1 MHKSSFFAS
10 IAFALFLS
18 TTQAQAG
25 GGGGGFGNIVHD
37 PTSYVKHVESAAK
50 AAIAEGQRANAY
62 LLQLNQWENEL
73 LQRLPLD
80 FAGIAP
86 QLEQA
91 RSALNLYKSYQSTLV
106 NLNGSIGNVRNRLN
120 LRFDE
125 ARLLNMDFNQYAQR
139 EGQHLQARNVERL
152 AIAEQDMSVIQGL
165 QNDYSAVQA
174 MQSKIASTVGTHE
187 SMGLMNSQMN
197 QLVATMVTVKGQLAT
212 SSLQQQKQQTDDDL
226 KREAE
231 RLRRLKNIDRH
242 EGVKERASDFYS
254 YPTN

>member
-1 MHKSSFFAS
+1 MKAHHL
-10 IAFALFLS
+10 LFLCLVAVAS
-18 TTQAQAG
+18 QVRAG
-25 GGGGGFGNIVHD
+25 GGGGGLGNIVHD
-37 PTSYVKHVESAAK
+37 PTAYVKHVESAAK
-50 AAIAEGQRANAY
+50 AAIAEAQRANAY

-73 LQRLPLD
+73 LQRLPMD

-86 QLEQA
+86 QLDQA

-139 EGQHLQARNVERL
+139 EGQHLQARNVERM

-165 QNDYSAVQA
+165 QNDYAAVQA
-174 MQSKIASTVGTHE
+174 MQSKIGTTVGTHE
-187 SMGLMNSQMN
+187 SMGLMNSQIN

-212 SSLQQQKQQTDDDL
+212 SSLQQQKQQTDDDR

-231 RLRRLKNIDRH
+231 RLRKIENHERH
-242 EGVKERASDFYS
+242 EGVKNRARQFFSF
-254 YPTN
+254 

>member
-1 MHKSSFFAS
+1 MMKANQL
-10 IAFALFLS
+10 LFLCLITIS
-18 TTQAQAG
+18 SHGQA

-37 PTSYVKHVESAAK
+37 PTAYVKHVESAAK
-50 AAIAEGQRANAY
+50 AAIAEAQRANAY

-73 LQRLPLD
+73 LQRLPMD

-86 QLEQA
+86 QLDQA

-139 EGQHLQARNVERL
+139 EGQHLQARNVERM

-165 QNDYSAVQA
+165 QNDYAAVQA
-174 MQSKIASTVGTHE
+174 MQSKIGSTVGTHE
-187 SMGLMNSQMN
+187 SMGLMNSQIN

-212 SSLQQQKQQTDDDL
+212 SSLQRQKQQADDDM
-226 KREAE
+226 KKEAE
-231 RLRRLKNIDRH
+231 RLRRLENEARH
-242 EGVKERASDFYS
+242 QGVKNRAREFFLTPEY
-254 YPTN
+254 

>member
-1 MHKSSFFAS
+1 MKANQL
-10 IAFALFLS
+10 LFLCLITIS
-18 TTQAQAG
+18 SHGQA

-37 PTSYVKHVESAAK
+37 PTAYVKHVESAAK
-50 AAIAEGQRANAY
+50 AAIAEAQRANAY

-73 LQRLPLD
+73 LQRLPMD

-86 QLEQA
+86 QLDQA

-139 EGQHLQARNVERL
+139 EGQHLQARNVERM

-165 QNDYSAVQA
+165 QNDYAAVQA
-174 MQSKIASTVGTHE
+174 MQSKIGSTVGTHE
-187 SMGLMNSQMN
+187 SMGLMNSQIN

-212 SSLQQQKQQTDDDL
+212 SSLQRQKQQADDDM
-226 KREAE
+226 KKEAE
-231 RLRRLKNIDRH
+231 RLRRLENEARH
-242 EGVKERASDFYS
+242 QGVKNRAREFFLTPEY
-254 YPTN
+254 

>member
-1 MHKSSFFAS
+1 MHKSLS
-10 IAFALFLS
+10 FALILIGLFTSASPSL
-18 TTQAQAG
+18 AG

-37 PTSYVKHVESAAK
+37 PTAYVKHVESAAK
-50 AAIAEGQRANAY
+50 AAIAEAQRANAY

-73 LQRLPLD
+73 LQRLPMD

-86 QLEQA
+86 QLDQA

-139 EGQHLQARNVERL
+139 EGQHLQARNVERM

-165 QNDYSAVQA
+165 QNDYAAVQA
-174 MQSKIASTVGTHE
+174 MQSKIGSTVGTHE
-187 SMGLMNSQMN
+187 SMGLMNSQIN

-212 SSLQQQKQQTDDDL
+212 SSLQQQKQQTEEDAL
-226 KREAE
+226 REAE
-231 RLRRLKNIDRH
+231 RLKQL
-242 EGVKERASDFYS
+242 RAIEKHNRTRDSMSDFFRS
-254 YPTN
+254 QGN

>member
-1 MHKSSFFAS
+1 MKAS
-10 IAFALFLS
+10 QFLFLCLILLGS
-18 TTQAQAG
+18 PALAG

-91 RSALNLYKSYQSTLV
+91 RSALNLYRSYQSTLV

-139 EGQHLQARNVERL
+139 EGQHLQSRNVERM

-165 QNDYSAVQA
+165 QNDYAAVQA

-212 SSLQQQKQQTDDDL
+212 SSLQQQKQQTEEDV

-231 RLRRLKNIDRH
+231 RLRKIENHERH
-242 EGVKERASDFYS
+242 EGVKNRARQFFS
-254 YPTN
+254 N

>member
-1 MHKSSFFAS
+1 MKAS
-10 IAFALFLS
+10 QFLFLCLILLGS
-18 TTQAQAG
+18 PAQAG
-25 GGGGGFGNIVHD
+25 GGGGGLGNIVHD
-37 PTSYVKHVESAAK
+37 PTAYVKHVESAAK
-50 AAIAEGQRANAY
+50 AAIAEAQRANAY

-73 LQRLPLD
+73 LQRLPMD

-86 QLEQA
+86 QLDQA

-139 EGQHLQARNVERL
+139 EGQHLQSRNVERM

-165 QNDYSAVQA
+165 QNDYAAVQA

-212 SSLQQQKQQTDDDL
+212 SSLQQQKNEADDDM

-231 RLRRLKNIDRH
+231 RLRKIENREKH
-242 EGVKERASDFYS
+242 EGVKNRARQFFS
-254 YPTN
+254 N

>member
-37 PTSYVKHVESAAK
+37 PTAYVKHVQNAAK

-139 EGQHLQARNVERL
+139 EGQHLQSRNVERM

-165 QNDYSAVQA
+165 QNDYAAVQA

>member
-1 MHKSSFFAS
+1 MKANQL
-10 IAFALFLS
+10 LFLCLITIS
-18 TTQAQAG
+18 SHGQAG

-37 PTSYVKHVESAAK
+37 PTAYVKHVESAAK
-50 AAIAEGQRANAY
+50 AAIAEAQRANAY
-62 LLQLNQWENEL
+62 ILQLNQWENEL

-80 FAGIAP
+80 FASIAP
-86 QLEQA
+86 QLEEA
-91 RSALNLYKSYQSTLV
+91 RSALKLYESYQSTLV

-125 ARLLNMDFNQYAQR
+125 ARLLNIDFNQYAQR

-152 AIAEQDMSVIQGL
+152 AIAEQDMSIIQGL

-187 SMGLMNSQMN
+187 SMGLMNSQIN

-212 SSLQQQKQQTDDDL
+212 SSLQRQKQQADDDM
-226 KREAE
+226 KKEAE
-231 RLRRLKNIDRH
+231 RLRRLENEARH
-242 EGVKERASDFYS
+242 QGVKNRAREFFWVSGLVD
-254 YPTN
+254 